1 MTKYYLLLDES
12 GDFIQDLDGKEV
24 PSIVGGLLFS
34 PEKGLTLTKVS
45 DIFKQLCNKHGID
58 SEHFHSTDLP
68 KVSFSRF
75 TLDLLSDLK
84 ANGATYVVFENV
96 ERVKI
101 VNATTTYINILSEG
115 LIQLF
120 QTLSTTEEFVEFEII
135 AARRMEQVNDDNGKS
150 YLRRIL
156 VEEYQVSLEEKL
168 VIGLARRNLASTIHN
183 WKWSFLIGS
192 ARNDDYLKVADTICH
207 AYFRQ
212 KKKFTSDQQ
221 VTLQQLLKEGHLYTL
236 FDHES
241 SISIKR
247 LLANGMLGMALFEW
261 VVAERFSSRMEQSQF
276 HENEFLDL
284 ILTRL
289 KKFPSHALKA
299 ELQVFLTTL
308 QSLNHVERN
317 FTKAEETLK
326 KVTTILIP
334 KMKEAGIIA
343 HLFYLDS
350 YLSLFTTAT
359 HQGHIKLAEEQISN
373 IQGVL
378 PELGKKWESIDYVI
392 DFMLREAVHD
402 LNKYDFER
410 VIENMTKLEEFIT
423 QMLSILP
430 IAGEIPYFQQDD
442 LYSDLLGK
450 TLGNRLQ
457 AYFMRAAN
465 SSNSSIE
472 DYENAIHDSE
482 LALKQFKEEHHTY
495 RQYQYRAQIECNR
508 GNVESSYEY
517 LCRSY
522 SLPSTTS
529 YAEFLRTILEQPKPS
544 FLFGLMHY
552 TRLMAATSALHQGE
566 DDMYKAL
573 ISTDVLNHSYFASS
587 ESFHPMQ
594 IIHWKIGSYLAKSGS
609 YSAAQ
614 TYYQKAISICNAD
627 SECLTLRS
635 IGIGIAFE
643 QASFLLTGGTKVQ
656 KEAKNSLKLAIR
668 LFDQFMD
675 EDIPSSMRDFF
686 ERWGSEI
693 TKLEKYT
700 DKEKSRVLYSL
711 STKIPY

>member
-12 GDFIQDLDGKEV
+12 GDFIQDIDGKEV

-34 PEKGLTLTKVS
+34 PEKGLTLTKIGE
-45 DIFKQLCNKHGID
+45 IFERLCNNHGID
-58 SEHFHSTDLP
+58 SRHFHSTDLP
-68 KVSFSRF
+68 KVLFSRF

-84 ANGATYVVFENV
+84 ENGATYVVFENV
-96 ERVKI
+96 ERINI

-120 QTLSTTEEFVEFEII
+120 QTLSTIEESVEFEII
-135 AARRMEQVNDDNGKS
+135 AARRMEQVNDENGKS
-150 YLRRIL
+150 YLRRIT
-156 VEEYQVSLEEKL
+156 VEEYQLRLEEKL
-168 VIGLARRNLASTIHN
+168 AIGLARRNLASSIHN
-183 WKWSFLIGS
+183 WKWSFSLGS
-192 ARNDDYLKVADTICH
+192 ARNDDHLKVADTICH

-212 KKKFTSDQQ
+212 KKKFTPDQQ
-221 VTLQQLLKEGHLYTL
+221 VMLLHLLEEGHLYTL

-247 LLANGMLGMALFEW
+247 LLSNGMLGMALFEW
-261 VVAERFSSRMEQSQF
+261 VVAERFSNRVDQSRFQ
-276 HENEFLDL
+276 ENEFLDL

-289 KKFPSHALKA
+289 QKLPRHSLKA

-326 KVTTILIP
+326 KVTIALIP
-334 KMKEAGIIA
+334 NMKERGIAA
-343 HLFYLDS
+343 HSFYLDS

-373 IQGVL
+373 IQQVL
-378 PELGKKWESIDYVI
+378 PELGKKWESYDYVI

-457 AYFMRAAN
+457 AYFMKAVN
-465 SSNSSIE
+465 SSTSIE
-472 DYENAIHDSE
+472 DYEHAIRDSG
-482 LALKQFKEEHHTY
+482 LALEQFKEEHHAH
-495 RQYQYRAQIECNR
+495 RQFQYRAQIECNR
-508 GNVESSYEY
+508 GNLESSYEY

-529 YAEFLRTILEQPKPS
+529 YAEFLRTILEQPKSS
-544 FLFGLMHY
+544 FLFGLMHF
-552 TRLMAATSALHQGE
+552 TRLMAASSEVHQHA
-566 DDMYKAL
+566 DDMYKAI
-573 ISTDVLNHSYFASS
+573 ISTDVLKHPTMTSE

-594 IIHWKIGSYLAKSGS
+594 IIHWKIASYLSKSAS

-614 TYYQKAISICNAD
+614 TYYQKAIAICND
-627 SECLTLRS
+627 DPECLTLRS
-635 IGIGIAFE
+635 IGLGIACE
-643 QASFLLTGGTKVQ
+643 QASFLLTGGTRVQ
-656 KEAKNSLKLAIR
+656 KEAKHALKLAIR
-668 LFDQFMD
+668 LYEQFM
-675 EDIPSSMRDFF
+675 EEAIPSSMRDYF
-686 ERWGSEI
+686 ERWKQEI
-693 TKLEKYT
+693 TMLERYT
-700 DKEKSRVLYSL
+700 DNEKSRVLYSL